1 MSSENKQVSTEVAK
15 KTVSASF
22 RDFNLK
28 KKLENAPLLHYP
40 LVFPGQGD
48 TGHWL
53 KIRNRHSEEFRQAD
67 LKAQRQIS
75 ALVVANGSFEKIDK
89 DMLDDIN
96 MRAFCKLVASWSF
109 EEECNEDNLMEFFNN
124 NPFAYDDIN
133 RLAAQDSLFF

>member
-1 MSSENKQVSTEVAK
+1 KKAVNASS
-15 KTVSASF
+15 

-28 KKLENAPLLHYP
+28 QKLEYARLLPHP
-40 LVFPGQGD
+40 LVFLGQGD